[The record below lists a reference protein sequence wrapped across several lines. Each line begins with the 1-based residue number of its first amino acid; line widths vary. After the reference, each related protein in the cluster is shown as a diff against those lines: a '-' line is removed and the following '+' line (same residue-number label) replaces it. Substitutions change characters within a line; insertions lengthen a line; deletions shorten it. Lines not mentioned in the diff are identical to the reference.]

1 MSNSVNHPN
10 KLFYNKPNQLPPK
23 KQKELLAIAS
33 LVVAI
38 VAIPISLMIPE
49 IRCLIRLQ
57 SESCPGSIA
66 SKAEDLYQKGSNLLR
81 LERNSEAL
89 DSFNQAINI
98 DRNQAKFWN
107 SRGDA
112 LKKLGENQQAL
123 SSYEQ
128 ALLLDSTYELA
139 RQNREALL
147 QKKSVKSNS
156 ERAI

>member
-1 MSNSVNHPN
+1 MSKSLNHPN
-10 KLFYNKPNQLPPK
+10 KPFYNKPKQLPPK
-23 KQKELLAIAS
+23 EPKEPKELIAIAS
-33 LVVAI
+33 LIVAI
-38 VAIPISLMIPE
+38 VAIPISLTIPE

-57 SESCPGSIA
+57 SESCPGSVS
-66 SKAEDLYQKGSNLLR
+66 SKAEALYQKGSDLLR
-81 LERNSEAL
+81 LERNREAL
-89 DSFNQAINI
+89 DYFKQAIDI

-147 QKKSVKSNS
+147 LKLSKKSS
-156 ERAI
+156 

>member
-1 MSNSVNHPN
+1 MSNFVNYPN
-10 KLFYNKPNQLPPK
+10 KLSYNKLEQLPPK
-23 KQKELLAIAS
+23 KPKELLAIAS

-38 VAIPISLMIPE
+38 VAIPISLTIPE

-66 SKAEDLYQKGSNLLR
+66 SKAEDFYQKGSDLLR
-81 LERNSEAL
+81 LGRSSEAL
-89 DSFNQAINI
+89 DFFKQAIDI
-98 DRNQAKFWN
+98 DHNQAKFWN

-123 SSYEQ
+123 LSYEQ

-147 QKKSVKSNS
+147 QKISKK
-156 ERAI
+156 

>member
-1 MSNSVNHPN
+1 MSNFVNYPN
-10 KLFYNKPNQLPPK
+10 KLSYNKLKQLPPK
-23 KQKELLAIAS
+23 KPKELLTIAS

-38 VAIPISLMIPE
+38 VAIPISLTIPE

-57 SESCPGSIA
+57 SESCARRID

-89 DSFNQAINI
+89 DSFNQAIDIN
-98 DRNQAKFWN
+98 RNQAKFWN
-107 SRGDA
+107 SRGDT

-147 QKKSVKSNS
+147 QKINKK
-156 ERAI
+156 